1 MSVKIG
7 SWGKKIYEIYLN
19 KGGDFATDKLVLEGW
34 IILVENV
41 VLFLRF
47 FLLLVTARKVWSL
60 TQLFSAPFFEKK
72 TLISLIDP
80 RRGKYCSFATPS
92 FLSQTLEGLL
102 SWHGPRLVRRF
113 QNLQRYQDAIS
124 CVALGVTEVPGHRP
138 VKNTGLKP

>member
-34 IILVENV
+34 IVLVENV

-60 TQLFSAPFFEKK
+60 TQLFSAPFFEKQN
-72 TLISLIDP
+72 ID
-80 RRGKYCSFATPS
+80 
-92 FLSQTLEGLL
+92 
-102 SWHGPRLVRRF
+102 
-113 QNLQRYQDAIS
+113 
-124 CVALGVTEVPGHRP
+124 
-138 VKNTGLKP
+138 

>member
-7 SWGKKIYEIYLN
+7 GWGKKIYEIYLN

-34 IILVENV
+34 IVLVENV

-80 RRGKYCSFATPS
+80 RRGKYCSFS
-92 FLSQTLEGLL
+92 FFRNS
-102 SWHGPRLVRRF
+102 LVPF
-113 QNLQRYQDAIS
+113 SD
-124 CVALGVTEVPGHRP
+124 P
-138 VKNTGLKP
+138 